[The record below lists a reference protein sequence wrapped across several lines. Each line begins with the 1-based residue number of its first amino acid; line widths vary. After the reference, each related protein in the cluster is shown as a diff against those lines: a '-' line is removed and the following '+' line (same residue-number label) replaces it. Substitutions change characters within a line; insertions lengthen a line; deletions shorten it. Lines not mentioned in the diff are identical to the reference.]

1 MMHECLTFEGKLDFG
16 LNYGGSSCKRT
27 PSGHEKKRP
36 KLELAAYENVK
47 IQSLYESGD
56 KQVL

>member
-1 MMHECLTFEGKLDFG
+1 MHECLTFEGKLDLVWITVEALG
-16 LNYGGSSCKRT
+16 AR
-27 PSGHEKKRP
+27 KKRP

-56 KQVL
+56 KQVLWKWPY